1 MCLCVYENVVF
12 SQPTAWLLHYDGLG
26 RLMQARGPK
35 PWRTPAERQIL
46 QAARYYITLSAGHQR
61 RHCFLDQP
69 QWESTRCLPEGE
81 TPDKIDILYDI
92 FAQPPGIIADYDN
105 IRKASVTDPAAV
117 EVLRNRTQ
125 LLIDKLYKWY
135 RDMPWVCTTDP
146 VTRGN
151 SGIPLPDDPMECVA
165 LAISYAM
172 LLCLVQPCEYLDIPL
187 FPENNMEATSNIDQ
201 NSKNKFLALEI
212 CRFAN
217 WALRGQ
223 ASASYALLEEDL
235 RNVRVI
241 MNSVVAD
248 SYGFELGRMRHWDET
263 SLDEGRKCEI
273 SKHAALLIAPK
284 QHRRMWLY
292 RQTWHDPCNVVN
304 LPPPLRGDAQHI
316 KRSALGY
323 TTPQKRSTKQT
334 ISFGN
339 MEGLAQQPNPSTIQ
353 RINQLVHDGLVE
365 SNGVSVAQIP
375 KYYVAPSNVVKLSD
389 MFRSRNTTSDDSTN
403 LIKTIVRDICLTLE
417 RPEDELWLYGS
428 GHGAFIARAVAG
440 IVHRM
445 GLPTT
450 QSFDDLFDTTLGLI
464 KAQLEDDFKRGPVL
478 LQKIKSEA
486 QDPPRIPFVGL
497 FDTIIHN
504 SKTSFD
510 ISFNPSIETL
520 RQALAINENKSNKTP
535 EVVNIPDDADMTH
548 RSLTQ
553 AWFLGTHEDMIGGTA
568 HDGLSLYPLQWM
580 VLESI
585 YSGLRVNN
593 MGDSK
598 ASDNPMALIFPQ
610 YAGNLPPLHGSEE
623 IEWRL
628 QYTNGLRTSMFDLQ
642 SMHAKKSAGGVE
654 THSIKLDTDCYKHAA
669 NRKVFAAD
677 GSLKGWCDVGP
688 YGNMIHPSL
697 FCILDRYPRYND
709 LKNFQ
714 PLKKPISDFQDSYFV
729 ATEDGLA
736 PWLQGMQLE
745 ASGVKAFRILVC
757 GKTGVGKS
765 TLINKVFGVE
775 MTDESLSYDQGVH
788 DINVAF
794 ESPKHPGLLIHDS
807 RGWQAG
813 SDTELDLIAK
823 FLRHRAFQEDPAEA
837 LHVIWFCVDADVARI
852 EEADK
857 RTFATIAQY
866 SHQVPVFV
874 VGTKKDKLTG
884 YRKMQYL
891 EELMEKTDDYREAKR
906 LAEEKA
912 NAVAEEQFAE
922 LRNQLSQIEHY
933 KADGFCCLSKNDDA
947 GVKDLLSQ
955 TLGLIVDERVRL
967 FCVAA
972 QVVDVEQK
980 INSAITECMR
990 LGTHAIRTAAVP
1002 LPCTGL
1008 VGTPT
1013 VSRLICEHVLQCFG
1027 FPKAAPAEI
1036 EQIMSDIV
1044 MSNFKQYLR
1053 VSLSQFAAVSAIS
1066 IGAAVPTM
1074 GIGFIVGAAG
1084 CLLGLPPT
1092 ARMLLKC
1099 SCDMI
1104 LILERSFRYD
1114 GKYVSIKQIE
1124 DAAKYYSKTTITTFN
1139 GKEKR
1144 LQQQVHDELD
1154 HLIPLKKVNIGFK
1167 FNKLRSSV
1175 EEIIYSN
1182 RFGNPP
1188 DYTSLR
1194 SPSSVG
1200 LDLQPGGPVEMDAA
1214 PTISEL
1220 PGDEVDYSQ
1229 LSKSDEKSDQLPL
1242 LELDSTE
1249 VGAKEGHVSMASNT
1263 SGTTAQIGPSLAN
1276 KLVELHVQPPELEGN
1291 APGEVTDVRQDSLEV
1306 PPLAT
1311 RSKSDSSGSKWSN
1324 KLSSWKLSRK
1334 SKTLKQ

>member
-1 MCLCVYENVVF
+1 MSEKR
-12 SQPTAWLLHYDGLG
+12 P
-26 RLMQARGPK
+26 
-35 PWRTPAERQIL
+35 
-46 QAARYYITLSAGHQR
+46 
-61 RHCFLDQP
+61 
-69 QWESTRCLPEGE
+69 
-81 TPDKIDILYDI
+81 
-92 FAQPPGIIADYDN
+92 
-105 IRKASVTDPAAV
+105 
-117 EVLRNRTQ
+117 
-125 LLIDKLYKWY
+125 
-135 RDMPWVCTTDP
+135 
-146 VTRGN
+146 
-151 SGIPLPDDPMECVA
+151 
-165 LAISYAM
+165 
-172 LLCLVQPCEYLDIPL
+172 
-187 FPENNMEATSNIDQ
+187 
-201 NSKNKFLALEI
+201 
-212 CRFAN
+212 
-217 WALRGQ
+217 
-223 ASASYALLEEDL
+223 
-235 RNVRVI
+235 
-241 MNSVVAD
+241 
-248 SYGFELGRMRHWDET
+248 
-263 SLDEGRKCEI
+263 
-273 SKHAALLIAPK
+273 
-284 QHRRMWLY
+284 
-292 RQTWHDPCNVVN
+292 
-304 LPPPLRGDAQHI
+304 I
-316 KRSALGY
+316 KRLVVLVDGVEA
-323 TTPQKRSTKQT
+323 RETKKET
-334 ISFGN
+334 
-339 MEGLAQQPNPSTIQ
+339 NPSTIQ
-353 RINQLVHDGLVE
+353 RINQLVQDGLVE

-375 KYYVAPSNVVKLSD
+375 KYYVAPSNVVKLTD
-389 MFRSRNTTSDDSTN
+389 MFRSRSTTSDDSTN

-417 RPEDELWLYGS
+417 RPEDELW
-428 GHGAFIARAVAG
+428 F
-440 IVHRM
+440 
-445 GLPTT
+445 
-450 QSFDDLFDTTLGLI
+450 FDDLFDTALGLI

-478 LQKIKSEA
+478 LQKIKNEA

-504 SKTSFD
+504 SKTSYD

-520 RQALAINENKSNKTP
+520 RHALAINENRSNKAP

-610 YAGNLPPLHGSEE
+610 YAGNLPPLDGSEE
-623 IEWRL
+623 IEWGL
-628 QYTNGLRTSMFDLQ
+628 EYTNGLRTSMFDLQ

-669 NRKVFAAD
+669 SRKVFAAD
-677 GSLKGWCDVGP
+677 GGLKGWCDVGP

-714 PLKKPISDFQDSYFV
+714 PLKKPISDFQDSYLV
-729 ATEDGLA
+729 AAEDGLA

-813 SDTELDLIAK
+813 SDTELELIAK

-891 EELMEKTDDYREAKR
+891 EELMEKTDDYKEAKR

-1066 IGAAVPTM
+1066 VGAAVPTM
-1074 GIGFIVGAAG
+1074 GIGIIVGAAG

-1124 DAAKYYSKTTITTFN
+1124 DAAKYYSKTTIMT
-1139 GKEKR
+1139 
-1144 LQQQVHDELD
+1144 
-1154 HLIPLKKVNIGFK
+1154 
-1167 FNKLRSSV
+1167 SSV

-1220 PGDEVDYSQ
+1220 PGDDVDYSQ
-1229 LSKSDEKSDQLPL
+1229 LPKSDEKSDQLPL

-1249 VGAKEGHVSMASNT
+1249 VGAKEGHISMASNT
-1263 SGTTAQIGPSLAN
+1263 SGTTAHIGPSLAN

-1291 APGEVTDVRQDSLEV
+1291 APGDVRQDSLEV
-1306 PPLAT
+1306 PPPAT
-1311 RSKSDSSGSKWSN
+1311 RSKSDSSASKWSN

>member
-1 MCLCVYENVVF
+1 MSEKR
-12 SQPTAWLLHYDGLG
+12 P
-26 RLMQARGPK
+26 
-35 PWRTPAERQIL
+35 
-46 QAARYYITLSAGHQR
+46 
-61 RHCFLDQP
+61 
-69 QWESTRCLPEGE
+69 
-81 TPDKIDILYDI
+81 
-92 FAQPPGIIADYDN
+92 
-105 IRKASVTDPAAV
+105 
-117 EVLRNRTQ
+117 
-125 LLIDKLYKWY
+125 
-135 RDMPWVCTTDP
+135 
-146 VTRGN
+146 
-151 SGIPLPDDPMECVA
+151 
-165 LAISYAM
+165 
-172 LLCLVQPCEYLDIPL
+172 
-187 FPENNMEATSNIDQ
+187 
-201 NSKNKFLALEI
+201 
-212 CRFAN
+212 
-217 WALRGQ
+217 
-223 ASASYALLEEDL
+223 
-235 RNVRVI
+235 
-241 MNSVVAD
+241 
-248 SYGFELGRMRHWDET
+248 
-263 SLDEGRKCEI
+263 
-273 SKHAALLIAPK
+273 
-284 QHRRMWLY
+284 
-292 RQTWHDPCNVVN
+292 
-304 LPPPLRGDAQHI
+304 I
-316 KRSALGY
+316 KRLVVLVDGVEA
-323 TTPQKRSTKQT
+323 RETKKET
-334 ISFGN
+334 
-339 MEGLAQQPNPSTIQ
+339 NPSTIQ
-353 RINQLVHDGLVE
+353 RIKQLVHDGLVE
-365 SNGVSVAQIP
+365 SNGVAVAQMP
-375 KYYVAPSNVVKLSD
+375 KYYVAPSSVAKLSD
-389 MFRSRNTTSDDSTN
+389 RFRSRNAATDDSTT
-403 LIKTIVRDICLTLE
+403 LIKTIVKDVCLTLE

-445 GLPTT
+445 GLPGP
-450 QSFDDLFDTTLGLI
+450 QAFDELFDATLGLI
-464 KAQLEDDFKRGPVL
+464 KAQLEDDFKRGPQL
-478 LQKIKSEA
+478 LQKIKSES
-486 QDPPRIPFVGL
+486 QKPPRIPFVGL

-504 SKTSFD
+504 SKTPYD
-510 ISFNPSIETL
+510 MSFNPSVETL
-520 RQALAINENKSNKTP
+520 RHALAINENRSNKTP
-535 EVVNIPDDADMTH
+535 EILDMTH
-548 RSLTQ
+548 QSLIQ
-553 AWFLGTHEDMIGGTA
+553 AWFLGTHQDMIGGTA

-585 YSGLRVNN
+585 YSGLFVNN

-598 ASDNPMALIFPQ
+598 TSDNPMALIFPQ
-610 YAGNLPPLHGSEE
+610 YAGNLPPLDGSEE
-623 IEWRL
+623 IEWRI

-642 SMHAKKSAGGVE
+642 SAHAKKSATRIE
-654 THSIKLDTDCYKHAA
+654 MHSIKLDTDCYKHAA
-669 NRKVFAAD
+669 NRKVFDAD
-677 GSLKGWCDVGP
+677 GSLKGWCDAGP

-714 PLKKPISDFQDSYFV
+714 LLKKPISDFQDSYLV
-729 ATEDGLA
+729 AASDELA
-736 PWLQGMQLE
+736 PWLQGIQLE

-775 MTDESLSYDQGVH
+775 MTDESLSYEQGVH

-813 SDTELDLIAK
+813 SDTELELIAK

-891 EELMEKTDDYREAKR
+891 DEFMEKIGDYKEAKR

-933 KADGFCCLSKNDDA
+933 KADGFCCLSKNDEA
-947 GVKDLLSQ
+947 GVKELISQ
-955 TLGLIVDERVRL
+955 TLDLIVDERVRL

-1002 LPCTGL
+1002 LPCSGL

-1036 EQIMSDIV
+1036 ERIMSDIV
-1044 MSNFKQYLR
+1044 LSNFKQYLR
-1053 VSLSQFAAVSAIS
+1053 VSLSQFAAISAVAV
-1066 IGAAVPTM
+1066 GVAVPTM
-1074 GIGFIVGAAG
+1074 GIGIIVGAAG

-1124 DAAKYYSKTTITTFN
+1124 DAAKYYSKSTIKTFN

-1144 LQQQVHDELD
+1144 LQQQVHDEID
-1154 HLIPLKKVNIGFK
+1154 QLIPLKKVNVGFR

-1194 SPSSVG
+1194 SPSSIG
-1200 LDLQPGGPVEMDAA
+1200 FDWQQAGPVELDAA

-1220 PGDEVDYSQ
+1220 PGDEVDLSR
-1229 LSKSDEKSDQLPL
+1229 LSKSDEKSLEKPPVM
-1242 LELDSTE
+1242 ELDSTE
-1249 VGAKEGHVSMASNT
+1249 IDAKEGHLSITSNL
-1263 SGTTAQIGPSLAN
+1263 SGTTAQTGPSLAN

-1291 APGEVTDVRQDSLEV
+1291 ARDEVGQDQLEV
-1306 PPLAT
+1306 PQPAT
-1311 RSKSDSSGSKWSN
+1311 RSKSDSSGSRWSS
-1324 KLSSWKLSRK
+1324 KLSSFKMGRK

>member
-1 MCLCVYENVVF
+1 
-12 SQPTAWLLHYDGLG
+12 
-26 RLMQARGPK
+26 MQARGPR
-35 PWRTPAERQIL
+35 PWTTPAERRIL
-46 QAARYYITLSAGHQR
+46 QTARYYIILSAGHQR

-69 QWESTRCLPEGE
+69 QWDSTRCSPEGA
-81 TPDKIDILYDI
+81 TPDKFDILYDI
-92 FAQPPGIIADYDN
+92 FAQPPGIVEDYDN
-105 IRKASVTDPAAV
+105 IRKSDVVDPAAA
-117 EVLRNRTQ
+117 EVLRSRTQ
-125 LLIDKLYKWY
+125 LLIDRLHAWY
-135 RDMPWVCTTDP
+135 RNIPWICTTNP
-146 VTRGN
+146 TMREN
-151 SGIPLPDDPMECVA
+151 SGIPLPDDPMDCVA
-165 LAISYAM
+165 LAVSYAM
-172 LLCLVQPCEYLDIPL
+172 ILCLVQPCEYLGVELIP
-187 FPENNMEATSNIDQ
+187 ED
-201 NSKNKFLALEI
+201 NSGISSDVDPNSRNKFLALEI

-217 WALRGQ
+217 WALRGED
-223 ASASYALLEEDL
+223 SASYALL
-235 RNVRVI
+235 R
-241 MNSVVAD
+241 SVTKM
-248 SYGFELGRMRHWDET
+248 SEKR
-263 SLDEGRKCEI
+263 
-273 SKHAALLIAPK
+273 P
-284 QHRRMWLY
+284 
-292 RQTWHDPCNVVN
+292 
-304 LPPPLRGDAQHI
+304 I
-316 KRSALGY
+316 KRLVVLIDGVE
-323 TTPQKRSTKQT
+323 PRETKKET
-334 ISFGN
+334 
-339 MEGLAQQPNPSTIQ
+339 NPSTIQ
-353 RINQLVHDGLVE
+353 RIKQLVHDGLVE
-365 SNGVSVAQIP
+365 SNGLTVAQSP
-375 KYYVAPSNVVKLSD
+375 KYYVAPSSVVKLSD
-389 MFRSRNTTSDDSTN
+389 RFRSRSAATDDSTT
-403 LIKTIVRDICLTLE
+403 LIKTIVKDVCLVLE

-440 IVHRM
+440 VVHRI
-445 GLPTT
+445 GLPGPEA
-450 QSFDDLFDTTLGLI
+450 FDELFDATLGLI
-464 KAQLEDDFKRGPVL
+464 KAQLEDDFKRGPQL
-478 LQKIKSEA
+478 LQRIKSEA
-486 QDPPRIPFVGL
+486 QEPPRIPFVGL
-497 FDTIIHN
+497 FDTIINN
-504 SKTSFD
+504 SKTSYD

-520 RQALAINENKSNKTP
+520 RHALAINDNRSNKTP
-535 EVVNIPDDADMTH
+535 EILNIPEDADMTY
-548 RSLTQ
+548 RSLIQ

-580 VLESI
+580 VLESL

-598 ASDNPMALIFPQ
+598 IIDNPMALIFPQ
-610 YAGNLPPLHGSEE
+610 YAGNLPPLDGSEE

-628 QYTNGLRTSMFDLQ
+628 QYTNGLRISMFDLQ
-642 SMHAKKSAGGVE
+642 SAHAKKSADGVE
-654 THSIKLDTDCYKHAA
+654 MHSIKLDTDCYKHAA
-669 NRKVFAAD
+669 NRKVFGTD
-677 GSLKGWCDVGP
+677 GSLKGWCDAGP

-714 PLKKPISDFQDSYFV
+714 LLKKPISDFQDSYLV
-729 ATEDGLA
+729 AEADGLA

-813 SDTELDLIAK
+813 SDAELELIAK
-823 FLRHRAFQEDPAEA
+823 
-837 LHVIWFCVDADVARI
+837 FCVDADVARI

-912 NAVAEEQFAE
+912 NAAAEEQFAE

-933 KADGFCCLSKNDDA
+933 KADGFCCLSKNDEA

-1036 EQIMSDIV
+1036 EEIMSEIV
-1044 MSNFKQYLR
+1044 MSNFKKYLK
-1053 VSLSQFAAVSAIS
+1053 VSLTQFAAVSAVS
-1066 IGAAVPTM
+1066 VGVAVPTM
-1074 GIGFIVGAAG
+1074 GIGIIVGAAG
-1084 CLLGLPPT
+1084 CLLSLAPT

-1154 HLIPLKKVNIGFK
+1154 HLIPLKKINVGFK

-1175 EEIIYSN
+1175 EEIIYAN

-1194 SPSSVG
+1194 SPSTVG
-1200 LDLQPGGPVEMDAA
+1200 FDSQQAGPVELDAA

-1220 PGDEVDYSQ
+1220 PGEEVDLSR
-1229 LSKSDEKSDQLPL
+1229 LSKPDGNSDEKPI

-1249 VGAKEGHVSMASNT
+1249 VGAKEGHISMASNI
-1263 SGTTAQIGPSLAN
+1263 SRTTAQTGPSLAN

-1291 APGEVTDVRQDSLEV
+1291 APDDVKLDQLEV
-1306 PPLAT
+1306 PQPAT
-1311 RSKSDSSGSKWSN
+1311 RSKSDSSGSRWSN